1 MVDTSAFRKTPFNSS
16 SVDDRQL
23 APSKASLNPSENVQ
37 KFAGTQVTAHTKLD
51 LASISGLVARMT

>member
-37 KFAGTQVTAHTKLD
+37 KFAGIKLD